1 MVVLARNRL
10 RSALMFVLFIGVAG
24 GWVSAEATLNANDL
38 PAGPVTAPV
47 ASDPFTLVAKAD
59 KAVTIEA
66 LDVART
72 AADGEV
78 FNARIKLN
86 GGGSAD
92 FRAVKVVVTAASKL
106 TVYTNSG
113 SKTEGRIL
121 KVVDETGAT
130 VAELAAPVDD
140 NANAGKLEAS
150 LPKAGTYFLYSGSGG
165 INLYQVRIK

>member
-1 MVVLARNRL
+1 MVPVDRIRL
-10 RSALMFVLFIGVAG
+10 RSALLFVLFLGVMG
-24 GWVSAEATLNANDL
+24 GWAAAEATLNANDL
-38 PAGPVTAPV
+38 PAGPVTAPL
-47 ASDPFTLVAKAD
+47 ASEPFTLVAKPD
-59 KAVTIEA
+59 KAVNVEA

-92 FRAVKVVVTAASKL
+92 YRAVKVVVTAAAKL
-106 TVYTNSG
+106 TVYANSG

-121 KVVDETGAT
+121 KVVDDAGAV

-150 LPKAGTYFLYSGSGG
+150 LPKAGTYLIYSASGG
-165 INLYQVRIK
+165 INLYQVRTK